1 MRLHSS
7 PLDLGQDL
15 VLFFCP
21 HAVILVRRWR
31 TGSRWLITAQSVA
44 RKSWRPKG
52 AGVAEPSPAV
62 VASWGS
68 APGITQSE
76 ILDWLQRGGYIRSII
91 VETEPSDT
99 HKTRYSVFLLTS
111 WRAGYHIMHVN
122 WPARPRLFKDFERL
136 QALLR
141 HDFRYVDTIAVR
153 LPNAGTKK
161 RRSHFRE
168 R

>member
-1 MRLHSS
+1 VADSGAIEGAEE
-7 PLDLGQDL
+7 LG
-15 VLFFCP
+15 P
-21 HAVILVRRWR
+21 N
-31 TGSRWLITAQSVA
+31 
-44 RKSWRPKG
+44 G
-52 AGVAEPSPAV
+52 AGEAEPSPTVA
-62 VASWGS
+62 ASWGS

-141 HDFRYVDTIAVR
+141 HDFRYKDTIAVR
-153 LPNAGTKK
+153 LPNVGTKK

>member
-1 MRLHSS
+1 
-7 PLDLGQDL
+7 
-15 VLFFCP
+15 
-21 HAVILVRRWR
+21 
-31 TGSRWLITAQSVA
+31 VA
-44 RKSWRPKG
+44 ENGAISGAEELEAKG
-52 AGVAEPSPAV
+52 AGEAEPSSAV
-62 VASWGS
+62 AASWGS

-76 ILDWLQRGGYIRSII
+76 ILEWLQRGGYIRSII
-91 VETEPSDT
+91 VETEPSD
-99 HKTRYSVFLLTS
+99 TRYSVFLLTS

>member
-1 MRLHSS
+1 
-7 PLDLGQDL
+7 
-15 VLFFCP
+15 
-21 HAVILVRRWR
+21 
-31 TGSRWLITAQSVA
+31 VA
-44 RKSWRPKG
+44 GKDGTEVVDNG
-52 AGVAEPSPAV
+52 ALESAEEPGPDCAGEAEPSPAV
-62 VASWGS
+62 AASWGS

-76 ILDWLQRGGYIRSII
+76 ILDWLDRGGYIRSII

-111 WRAGYHIMHVN
+111 WRVGYHILHVT

-141 HDFRYVDTIAVR
+141 HEFRYVDTIAVR